1 MDPITVETWLKAI
14 ETTFLSM
21 NCPLEYQVHCGTY
34 MLKGGAHFWWKG
46 AQRIIAPQGETITW
60 CQFKEAYLCKYYPI
74 TARMKMR
81 ATFLMLKQGDKS
93 VEEYDQEFNRLARFS
108 FAYVSTEEL
117 KVERFIAGLREDLKW
132 HVAAL
137 ASPLIMQKPFEWPAS
152 LTCPALTSYNQDQ
165 PSHPT
170 PQFKERGQTG
180 TTPKLVDCPAV
191 ALISG
196 GFRTGPFVLIVGVL
210 TWGSAEQGQM
220 HASNVA
226 KKGTLQQTALRGT
239 INILTDLRHKI
250 RGAGCSTS
258 AGASCSP
265 CNHSQTS

>member
-81 ATFLMLKQGDKS
+81 ATFLMIKQGDKS

-108 FAYVSTEEL
+108 SAYVSTEEL

-137 ASPLIMQKPFEWPAS
+137 ASSDYAEALRVAS
-152 LTCPALTSYNQDQ
+152 LIDMPRIDKLQSGSAQSSHTAIQVKRTDWNHPKIGRLPRSRTDKWGVPNRTICPNCRRPHMGECRAGTDAC
-165 PSHPT
+165 
-170 PQFKERGQTG
+170 FKCGQEG
-180 TTPKLVDCPAV
+180 HFAADCPQ
-191 ALISG
+191 
-196 GFRTGPFVLIVGVL
+196 RNDQHT
-210 TWGSAEQGQM
+210 
-220 HASNVA
+220 N
-226 KKGTLQQTALRGT
+226 
-239 INILTDLRHKI
+239 
-250 RGAGCSTS
+250 
-258 AGASCSP
+258 
-265 CNHSQTS
+265 